1 MNWHDVIGGVVNKA
15 TGAETSSAQT
25 EPQEASGLASNSLL
39 GSVIGT
45 AITSFKGTGLAEELN
60 GVTSFLSPE
69 LKADLVASALD
80 KIEASGTDVQALL
93 SQLGINPAIANNPE
107 EATPDE
113 LARLSEHLQQ
123 SDGDAMEE
131 SAEVQDFSDET
142 TDVHEEQVSENRE
155 EG

>member
-15 TGAETSSAQT
+15 TGAETSAAQT
-25 EPQEASGLASNSLL
+25 EPQEASGLASSSLL

-45 AITSFKGTGLAEELN
+45 AFTSFNRTGLVEELN

-80 KIEASGTDVQALL
+80 KIGASGTDVQALL
-93 SQLGINPAIANNPE
+93 SQLGINPAISNNPE
-107 EATPDE
+107 EATTDE

-123 SDGDAMEE
+123 SDDNPMEE
-131 SAEVQDFSDET
+131 SAEVQDLSNET
-142 TDVHEEQVSENRE
+142 TDVHEEQTSENRE
-155 EG
+155 ED